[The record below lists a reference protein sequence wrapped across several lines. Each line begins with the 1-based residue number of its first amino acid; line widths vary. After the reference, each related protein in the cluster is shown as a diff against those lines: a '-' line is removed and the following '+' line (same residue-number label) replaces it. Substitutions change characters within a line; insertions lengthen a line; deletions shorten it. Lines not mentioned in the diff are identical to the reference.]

1 MGLLESIRQD
11 PAGTLQF
18 LLYMLPAVLLALT
31 FHEVAHGW
39 VAWRCGDPTAKLQG
53 RLSLNPLKHLNPIG
67 TLSMLLLGFGWAKPV
82 PVNPYNYRNGRL
94 DDLKVSLAGV
104 TTNFLLF
111 LVSTLLSYVVGLF
124 LYHPQAVAQ
133 VGMKAFLGFGQD
145 LYSWQLVPSNDNI
158 LMPLMQ
164 VPWLIHVQRFL
175 LHFSRV
181 NLGLCLFNLLPIP
194 PLDGFHVFND
204 ILLKGRLRMSGR
216 AFQITMVALI
226 VLMFATDI
234 VSNVVS
240 AASNFI
246 QSLVLGG
253 LSAVFGV

>member
-18 LLYMLPAVLLALT
+18 LLYMLPAVLIALT

-39 VAWRCGDPTAKLQG
+39 MALRSGDTTAQRQG
-53 RLSLNPLKHLNPIG
+53 RLSLNPLKHLDPMG

-111 LVSTLLSYVVGLF
+111 LAGTLLSYLVGML
-124 LYHPQAVAQ
+124 LYHPQALAE
-133 VGMKAFLGFGQD
+133 VGMKTFLGFDQNM
-145 LYSWQLVPSNDNI
+145 YSWQLVPSNDAI
-158 LMPLMQ
+158 LAPLLKT
-164 VPWLIHVQRFL
+164 PWLIHVQRFL
-175 LHFSRV
+175 LHFTRV

-204 ILLKGRLRMSGR
+204 ILLKGKLRLSGR
-216 AFQITMVALI
+216 AFQITMVALL

-240 AASNFI
+240 GASQFI
-246 QSLVLGG
+246 QNLALGG
-253 LSAVFGV
+253 LSALFGV